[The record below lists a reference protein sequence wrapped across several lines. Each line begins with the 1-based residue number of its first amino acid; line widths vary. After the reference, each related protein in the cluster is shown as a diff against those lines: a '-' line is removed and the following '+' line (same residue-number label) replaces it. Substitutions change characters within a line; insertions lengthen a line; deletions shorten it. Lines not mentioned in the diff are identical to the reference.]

1 MHVKFSLTL
10 HYVLHLTT
18 WIKKNVSF
26 TYKYLEYVST
36 HKAYI
41 WLWADLLS
49 QWQQLQQFLKVG
61 ALISSCFL
69 YNQVLIS
76 RKPNIWWYFLP
87 FLLFL
92 QNKNKKSNHK
102 IIWLKMIYAR
112 LQKFTYCGIIFICGG
127 SMFWVTKNFPGS

>member
-18 WIKKNVSF
+18 WIKKMFRSH
-26 TYKYLEYVST
+26 TST
-36 HKAYI
+36 WNMFQHTRHIMTVGRPA
-41 WLWADLLS
+41 LTVTAVTS
-49 QWQQLQQFLKVG
+49 CNLQQFLKVG

-92 QNKNKKSNHK
+92 QNKNKNIKSHDWKWYMHDYKNSP
-102 IIWLKMIYAR
+102 IGESFL
-112 LQKFTYCGIIFICGG
+112 FVGG
-127 SMFWVTKNFPGS
+127 QCFG